1 VIKEIQYGPED
12 LKKLYNEKVY
22 LVSLRSPV
30 FKDNVTSFVDK
41 HVSEWFEVCSASPQS
56 RDRTEDTN
64 GRKTNGRKTNCGDD
78 EIYDYSFGKMI
89 LFVDITCAIL
99 AEIAMALPIWGLY
112 AVGRYV
118 PLDYAPWIQL
128 TIMTVSSLLFVTI
141 WGLLMNVKRS
151 DLFSAAAG

>member
-1 VIKEIQYGPED
+1 
-12 LKKLYNEKVY
+12 
-22 LVSLRSPV
+22 LRSPV

-41 HVSEWFEVCSASPQS
+41 HMSERF
-56 RDRTEDTN
+56 
-64 GRKTNGRKTNCGDD
+64 KTNCKKPNGGDD
-78 EIYDYSFGKMI
+78 ESYYYSFSKMI

-99 AEIAMALPIWGLY
+99 AEVAMALPIWGLY

-151 DLFSAAAG
+151 DLFSAAAGYFAVLVVFLGLNLHTSNQ

>member
-1 VIKEIQYGPED
+1 MSE
-12 LKKLYNEKVY
+12 
-22 LVSLRSPV
+22 R
-30 FKDNVTSFVDK
+30 FK
-41 HVSEWFEVCSASPQS
+41 VCSASPKS

-64 GRKTNGRKTNCGDD
+64 DGKTNCKKPNGGDD
-78 EIYDYSFGKMI
+78 ESYYYSFSKMI

-99 AEIAMALPIWGLY
+99 AEVAMALPIWGLY

-141 WGLLMNVKRS
+141 WGLLMNVERS